1 MTVSV
6 SDIHRYPI
14 KGLSHEPLAEIAL
27 RAGEALPGD
36 RRYAIAHG
44 ASRFDAADPQWHSKR
59 QFLMLMT
66 NERLAALA
74 TRLDHTTGQLTI
86 ERDGRRVAGG
96 NIHSLVGRDLINQ
109 FLSAYLGREAL
120 GTPKIVEAP
129 GVSFTDKREPLI
141 SIINRATV
149 HDIERVVRKPVD
161 VLRFRGNLLISG
173 AQPWAEFAWIGKT
186 VRIGEAVVR
195 VIERIDRCAAT
206 NVDPASGARDRNIP
220 RALEQG
226 FGHQDCGVYAQVIEA
241 GTVRCGDPVTVLDRT
256 AG

>member
-1 MTVSV
+1 MTITV

-14 KGLSHEPLAEIAL
+14 KGLSHEPLEAIAL
-27 RAGEALPGD
+27 RAGDAVPGD

-66 NERLAALA
+66 NERLAALD
-74 TRLDHTTGQLTI
+74 TRLDHATGQLTI
-86 ERDGRRVAGG
+86 QRDGRRVAGG
-96 NIHSLVGRDLINQ
+96 DLNSQIGRDLISQ

-129 GVSFTDKREPLI
+129 GISFTDKRDPLI

-149 HDIERVVRKPVD
+149 RDVERVVRKPVD
-161 VLRFRGNLLISG
+161 ALRFRGNLLIAG
-173 AQPWAEFAWIGKT
+173 ADPWAEFGWIGKT

-195 VIERIDRCAAT
+195 IVERIDRCAAT
-206 NVDPASGARDRNIP
+206 NVDPTSGARDRNIP
-220 RALEQG
+220 RALEEG
-226 FGHQDCGVYAQVIEA
+226 FGHQDCGVYAQVLEA
-241 GTVRCGDPVTVLDRT
+241 GTVRRGDPVAVLDQAR
-256 AG
+256 A